1 MSKIINIYILL
12 LIIIISPNV
21 KNTVLKY
28 YNIVQFGNSC
38 TLSRDRIN
46 EYNSCNIFCA
56 EDFINRTNFEELYI
70 EKYSKFF
77 RNLPNANEFC
87 GQEMYTLNT
96 ITNSFSIINKSIK
109 DIQNSNI
116 NYCNYEIHNTK
127 YFNNQ
132 LDIANLI
139 IKFNTNNSEKNN
151 LKLIFDIILQN
162 SYLNS
167 SKLETINEMDL
178 IKEHYKIGLNHYD
191 KIIILLNFQIDN
203 KNNSDI
209 DESIEIKIDTNNS
222 NNKKNSLRNII
233 LIVIFSILGISVMI
247 VINFICYRRKEIQDI
262 QIQNEIIKQEELKK
276 KQREEKINKLLI
288 SKEFNENYIT
298 NNCTEC
304 TICLE
309 KFIDKCLI
317 CITPCKHIF
326 HYECLNNFVEA
337 IKGKKKP
344 IIKCPLCNYDFL
356 EENEGKKLNEINN
369 ISNHINNNEINNIE
383 ININENNNIEN
394 NINENNNNQINN
406 NEINTNENNVQQN
419 NFMIY
424 SQTINVINSNRSTT
438 SEENLKKNNI

>member
-1 MSKIINIYILL
+1 MIKMSKIINIYILL

-151 LKLIFDIILQN
+151 LKLIFNILLQN

-178 IKEHYKIGLNHYD
+178 IKEHYKIGLNDYD
-191 KIIILLNFQIDN
+191 KIIILLNFYIDN

-247 VINFICYRRKEIQDI
+247 AINFICYRRKEIQDI

-276 KQREEKINKLLI
+276 NK
-288 SKEFNENYIT
+288 E
-298 NNCTEC
+298 
-304 TICLE
+304 
-309 KFIDKCLI
+309 
-317 CITPCKHIF
+317 
-326 HYECLNNFVEA
+326 
-337 IKGKKKP
+337 KKK
-344 IIKCPLCNYDFL
+344 
-356 EENEGKKLNEINN
+356 
-369 ISNHINNNEINNIE
+369 
-383 ININENNNIEN
+383 
-394 NINENNNNQINN
+394 
-406 NEINTNENNVQQN
+406 
-419 NFMIY
+419 
-424 SQTINVINSNRSTT
+424 
-438 SEENLKKNNI
+438 